1 MPAIRRRAR
10 APDAAGGQSSGI
22 GTHRD
27 LPELTGLADSENRNW
42 RRPSRSVLG
51 LGLVLLVA
59 IATYVA
65 WAGWVLREQ
74 SLSNAQRQLTNLAVA
89 LAEQTSRSLHAVEL
103 MLHET
108 TERMQR
114 MGDMRYAR
122 GSAPLNTVLRER
134 AWLLPQLDGLMVL
147 DRHGVLMVDTRRFPS
162 PLESFADREFFIA
175 HSRHNATLV
184 VGDASCSVPRGCVFT
199 ISQRVTGLRGE
210 LIGVVVAGVR
220 ADHFRELYRTIDVGN
235 AGIVELRHQAGGVVA
250 AARADHSP
258 AMPNAQD
265 AGLIG
270 RSVDRLWETAATLP
284 DDGFRLE
291 HSRKLPRLPLTITV
305 SMSRQTVFAEWRDQ
319 MHMLASGAAAVALLL
334 VLLISVLARQFA
346 GGERAARAMRRLV
359 QYDTLTGVASR
370 NQFDARLADEVIRA
384 RGGDETATLLLMD
397 LDRFQTINDSLGHR
411 VGDEL
416 LKQVAARL
424 TGCFASFGD
433 DVLVARLGGDEFAV
447 LIGRAKG
454 REQAVDAARSMI
466 DAVSQPY
473 RLEGIDYQVTASVGI
488 ARLPHDGENADE
500 VLANADVAMYRAKEL
515 GRNTYQAYSAQF
527 GARVGERLAL
537 ESALRQA
544 MERDEFLL
552 HYQPKLDLETGR
564 ITGMEALVRWRH
576 PDRGMVPPS
585 QFIPLAEETGL
596 IVPLGRW
603 VIETACRQLH
613 AWRTRGLPSLRVAV
627 NLSARQFT
635 QANLTRQVRE
645 ILRET
650 GLPPSALELEITE
663 SMVMRDPE
671 KAVQILGRLK
681 TMGVSLSIDDFGTG
695 YSSLAHLKRFPIDG
709 LKIDRSF
716 IRDVPDDADDVAITR
731 TIIAMAHSL
740 KLKVIAEGVETNAQQ
755 SFLYEQGCD
764 EMQGFLLSQPL
775 PADEFEAFVLGHSET
790 APGGNSPS
798 KQRSWV

>member
-1 MPAIRRRAR
+1 
-10 APDAAGGQSSGI
+10 
-22 GTHRD
+22 
-27 LPELTGLADSENRNW
+27 LADSDNANW

-51 LGLVLLVA
+51 LGLVLLTV

-74 SLSNAQRQLTNLAVA
+74 SLSSAQRQLANLGVA

-122 GSAPLNTVLRER
+122 GSAALNTALRER

-147 DRHGVLMVDTRRFPS
+147 DRHGTLMVDTQRFPS
-162 PLESFADREFFIA
+162 PLESFANSEFFAA
-175 HSRHNATLV
+175 HSRRNTPLV
-184 VGDASCSVPRGCVFT
+184 VGDAHCDVPRRCVFT
-199 ISQRVTGLRGE
+199 ISQRVSGLRGE
-210 LIGVVVAGVR
+210 LLGVVVAGVR
-220 ADHFRELYRTIDVGN
+220 ADHFRELYQTIDLGR
-235 AGIVELRHQAGGVVA
+235 AGIVELRRHAGEVVA
-250 AARADHSP
+250 AAHADRSP
-258 AMPNAQD
+258 PEPA
-265 AGLIG
+265 AGEASLI
-270 RSVDRLWETAATLP
+270 RRFVDRLWGTWATLP
-284 DDGFRLE
+284 NDAPRLE
-291 HSRKLPRLPLTITV
+291 YSRELPRFPLTIVV
-305 SMSRQTVFAEWRDQ
+305 SMSRETVFAEWRDQ
-319 MHMLASGAAAVALLL
+319 MHMLASGATAVALLI

-346 GGERAARAMRRLV
+346 VGERAARAMRRLV
-359 QYDTLTGVASR
+359 QFDTLTGVASR

-384 RGGDETATLLLMD
+384 HRLDGAATLLLMD

-424 TGCFASFGD
+424 TECFAAFGE

-447 LIGRAKG
+447 LISRAQG
-454 REQAVDAARSMI
+454 PEQATDAARAMI
-466 DAVSQPY
+466 EAVSQPY

-488 ARLPHDGENADE
+488 ARLPHDGQTADE

-515 GRNTYQAYSAQF
+515 GRNTHQAYSARF

-537 ESALRQA
+537 EAALRQA
-544 MERDEFLL
+544 LERDEFLL

-564 ITGMEALVRWRH
+564 FTGMEALVRWRH
-576 PDRGMVPPS
+576 PERGMIAPS
-585 QFIPLAEETGL
+585 RFIPLAEETGV

-603 VIETACRQLH
+603 VIETACRQLQ
-613 AWRTRGLPSLRVAV
+613 AWRARGLPALRVAV

-635 QANLTRQVRE
+635 QANLTRQVSE
-645 ILRET
+645 TLRET

-663 SMVMRDPE
+663 SMVMRDPQ
-671 KAVQILGRLK
+671 KAVQILGQLK
-681 TMGVSLSIDDFGTG
+681 TMGVTLSIDDFGTG

-716 IRDVPDDADDVAITR
+716 IRDVPEDADDVAITR

-740 KLKVIAEGVETNAQQ
+740 KLKVIAEGVETIAQQ

-775 PADEFEAFVLGHSET
+775 PADEFEAFVLGHTQT